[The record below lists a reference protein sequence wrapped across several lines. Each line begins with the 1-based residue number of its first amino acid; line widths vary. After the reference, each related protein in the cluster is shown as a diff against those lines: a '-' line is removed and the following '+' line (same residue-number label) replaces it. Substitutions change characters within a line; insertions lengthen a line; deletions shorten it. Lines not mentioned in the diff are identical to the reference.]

1 MKTVKDVAV
10 EATKRSKTEYTVK
23 RVGVT
28 LARHKIGSLLTPRMR
43 VIDDAD
49 FERAVTIVL
58 STKTGNPQFGK
69 VDYRSV
75 GEEKTKPPNKSEKKP
90 KKKN

>member
-1 MKTVKDVAV
+1 MKTVRDVAA

-75 GEEKTKPPNKSEKKP
+75 GEEKSKSPKKSGKKEKKQT
-90 KKKN
+90 